1 MRNYLGQILIF
12 VGLAFVLWL
21 GLGLDTAKRD
31 ESELRLRTLCDS
43 LQHANRE
50 HELHIMQL
58 EKEIEDVSDALSD
71 CQEDF
76 QDCLAG
82 RVRYRSGDVRPAINP
97 KY

>member
-1 MRNYLGQILIF
+1 MRTRLLPALGLI
-12 VGLAFVLWL
+12 GLALVCWL
-21 GLGLDTAKRD
+21 GLEFASHGEDAR
-31 ESELRLRTLCDS
+31 ELKLHHTLDS

-50 HELHIMQL
+50 HELEIIQL
-58 EKEIEDVSDALSD
+58 NHEIEDLEDALSD

>member
-1 MRNYLGQILIF
+1 MKNYLVQILIF
-12 VGLAFVLWL
+12 VCLAFVLWL
-21 GLGLDTAKRD
+21 GLELGTAKVD
-31 ESELRLRTLCDS
+31 ERELKLRSVCDS

-50 HELHIMQL
+50 HELRIMQL
-58 EKEIEDVSDALSD
+58 EKEIEEATDALSD

-82 RVRYRSGDVRPAINP
+82 RVRYRSGDVRPTINP

>member
-1 MRNYLGQILIF
+1 MRNYLGPILIF
-12 VGLAFVLWL
+12 VSLAFALWL
-21 GLGLDTAKRD
+21 GSELGTPKRG

-82 RVRYRSGDVRPAINP
+82 RVRYRSGDVRPTINP
-97 KY
+97 EY

>member
-1 MRNYLGQILIF
+1 MRNYLGPILIF
-12 VGLAFVLWL
+12 VIVALLWL
-21 GLGLDTAKRD
+21 GSELDTAKRD

-71 CQEDF
+71 CREDF

-82 RVRYRSGDVRPAINP
+82 RVRHRSGDIRPTHKI
-97 KY
+97 Y